1 MTIQTF
7 GTAARDLLRGMVAL
21 LASLGLVFAPLT
33 AYSADLNTEV
43 DNMFN
48 ALGAM
53 SNYTAPG
60 AFKGQVYNTY
70 TGGSLY
76 MRSPNKTYQFAAI
89 QFPNARGGCGGIDIF
104 SGSFSHISGQE
115 LKNMLKNIT
124 AALPGVA
131 FQVALDVLSPLL
143 GGVTKWLQPYM
154 DMINNKRIGSCE
166 AAVTMVAKAAEQ
178 VGFDADEACGK
189 VAVWMGTASDADDGK
204 KRCQSDRTGILASA
218 RASSDPGIRNIPP
231 LIGNLTWKALKQIPT
246 IDDRERE
253 FIMSMVGTYIYPPD
267 GAAGEAVPWMP
278 TLTSAT
284 KLLYGDA
291 DAGGGNIRLTL
302 LSCNNFT
309 DCDVVSE
316 RPYIHTSFHKKVTDM
331 MTSIADRIRSR
342 TEIPNNSPEVAFVNQ
357 VSEPVYRMLSIGSS
371 NVSVGL
377 TENLIERYSAVIAA
391 DYAYT
396 FLERNLR
403 VGMAAVMKNYTLN
416 ISQER
421 NMKKLSENARTI
433 LTSLGQEKIALYGKV
448 TKFAAIADTLEQIER
463 QLRSSMPQHV
473 IDMLGYQ
480 ASFLTK

>member
-1 MTIQTF
+1 MDIHTLR
-7 GTAARDLLRGMVAL
+7 TAWSDLLRGTVAL
-21 LASLGLVFAPLT
+21 LASFGLAFAPLSVY
-33 AYSADLNTEV
+33 AADLNAEV
-43 DNMFN
+43 NSMFN
-48 ALGAM
+48 ALGGI
-53 SNYTAPG
+53 SNYTEPG

-70 TGGSLY
+70 AGGSLY
-76 MRSPNKTYQFAAI
+76 MRSPNKVYQLAAI

-104 SGSFSHISGQE
+104 AGSFSHISGQE

-143 GGVTKWLQPYM
+143 GGVTKWLQPYV

-166 AAVTMVAKAAEQ
+166 AAVSLVAKAAEK

-204 KRCQSDRTGILASA
+204 KWCQKDRTGILKKA
-218 RASSDPGIRNIPP
+218 RASSDESIKNVPP

-253 FIMSMVGTYIYPPD
+253 FIMSMVGTYIYPSD
-267 GAAGEAVPWMP
+267 GGAGEAVPWMP
-278 TLTSAT
+278 TLTSAN
-284 KLLYGDA
+284 KLLYGDS
-291 DAGGGNIRLTL
+291 DAGGGRISLTL

-316 RPYIHTSFHKKVTDM
+316 RAYIHTPFLKKVTDM

-342 TEIPNNSPEVAFVNQ
+342 TVIPNNSPEVAFVNQ

-377 TENLIERYSAVIAA
+377 TESLIEQYSGVIAA

-403 VGMAAVMKNYTLN
+403 IGMASVMKNYTLN
-416 ISQER
+416 DDQR
-421 NMKKLSENARTI
+421 KDMKELSGHARTL
-433 LTSLGQEKIALYGKV
+433 LTALGQEKIALYGKV
-448 TKFAAIADTLEQIER
+448 TKFAAIANTLEMIER
-463 QLRSSMPQHV
+463 QLRTSMPQNV
-473 IDMLGYQ
+473 VDMLGYQ

>member
-1 MTIQTF
+1 MLITTIR
-7 GTAARDLLRGMVAL
+7 TASRDLFRGTIAL
-21 LASLGLVFAPLT
+21 LAAFGLAFAPLN

-43 DNMFN
+43 NNMFN
-48 ALGAM
+48 NLGAM
-53 SNYTAPG
+53 GNYTAPG

-70 TGGSLY
+70 TGGSFY
-76 MRSPNKTYQFAAI
+76 MRSPNKTYQFASI

-189 VAVWMGTASDADDGK
+189 VAVWMGTATDADDGK
-204 KRCQSDRTGILASA
+204 KRCQADRTGILRSA
-218 RASSDPGIRNIPP
+218 RASSDPGIRNVPP
-231 LIGNLTWKALKQIPT
+231 LVGNLTWKALKNIPT
-246 IDDRERE
+246 IDDTERE

-278 TLTSAT
+278 TLTSAN

-291 DAGGGNIRLTL
+291 DAGAGNIRLTL
-302 LSCNNFT
+302 LACNNYT

-316 RPYIHTSFHKKVTDM
+316 RQYIHTPFHKKVTDM
-331 MTSIADRIRSR
+331 MTRIAERIRSR
-342 TEIPNNSPEVAFVNQ
+342 EAIPNNSPEVGFVNQ

-377 TENLIERYSAVIAA
+377 TEILIEQYSGVIAA

-403 VGMAAVMKNYTLN
+403 VGMGAVMKNYTLN
-416 ISQER
+416 KNQQD
-421 NMKKLSENARTI
+421 NMQALSGHARTI
-433 LTSLGQEKIALYGKV
+433 LTALGQEKIALYSKV
-448 TKFAAIADTLEQIER
+448 TKFAAIANTLEQIER
-463 QLRSSMPQHV
+463 QLRASMPQNV
-473 IDMLGYQ
+473 VDMLGYQ
-480 ASFLTK
+480 ASAYSR